1 MGQLKFDAK
10 TGNLLPQK
18 ISYTI
23 KPDEEIEEAIKE
35 VELEKELLKG
45 LKALGSEDRTIKNL
59 TTWCN
64 PNFIMGPDY
73 LVQEKIEKILK
84 MLIESEK
91 VIQEKSPKSRSIFS
105 LRKSKNDK
113 KKGVH

>member
-23 KPDEEIEEAIKE
+23 KPDEETKESIKQT
-35 VELEKELLKG
+35 ELEKELLKG

-59 TTWCN
+59 TIWSN
-64 PNFIMGPDY
+64 PNYCYGPDY
-73 LVQEKIEKILK
+73 LIREKIEKTLK
-84 MLIESEK
+84 NLIDQGIVK
-91 VIQEKSPKSRSIFS
+91 REKSPKGRDIFS
-105 LRKSKNDK
+105 LIKSKNMK
-113 KKGVH
+113 KKGV